1 MKCRG
6 TPTGGCGRAGRIG
19 GSAPGKFTKTPLK
32 GFDGMGHSVVV
43 HSLVSMPPDSLC
55 TMAAWFVGEGPHL
68 LRPQLIGLP
77 LRNKGKEWG
86 VVDGHGVAVC
96 CAQMDGALRT
106 CHDAVKHTI
115 ARSAQCRGCGL
126 LSVCV
131 CVCVWSV
138 HSRSA

>member
-77 LRNKGKEWG
+77 LRSKGKEWRC
-86 VVDGHGVAVC
+86 AVRKWMVR
-96 CAQMDGALRT
+96 CARAMTRSSIPLL
-106 CHDAVKHTI
+106 AV
-115 ARSAQCRGCGL
+115 RSAVDAGF
-126 LSVCV
+126 
-131 CVCVWSV
+131 
-138 HSRSA
+138 